1 MTTAEIFKLPPALK
15 AGEQRTRSNVTSTL
29 SSLPH
34 SNVAEIFKL
43 PPALKAGEQRTR
55 SNVTSTLSN
64 LPRSNVA
71 EIFKTSVFLAPMAG
85 ITDTAFRILV
95 RELIDDDSAKKNLL
109 MFSEMVSAAGV
120 HYRNEKTLAMLKTV
134 EAERPVAIQ
143 IFGSDPAICAEAAAY
158 VEELGSAAVIDFNAG
173 CPAPKIVKNG
183 EGSALMKNLALLEK
197 ILSAVKKSVKIPVSV
212 KIRLGYSAE
221 NINAVEVARRAESAG
236 VDFITVHGRTRE
248 QFYSG
253 TANWEEIAKVK
264 AAIKIPVIA
273 NGDVKDFDSLDKIF
287 EVTKANG
294 VMIGRAAQGNPWI
307 INRLLK
313 YFLTGE
319 KLPPPT
325 IAERA
330 AIMKRH
336 LEKII
341 FYKGERVGVREMRTH
356 AAWYTKGLTGGA
368 ELRNL
373 FNRADSAKDFLKIID
388 DKMLAEK

>member
-1 MTTAEIFKLPPALK
+1 MTTAEIFKTP
-15 AGEQRTRSNVTSTL
+15 
-29 SSLPH
+29 
-34 SNVAEIFKL
+34 I
-43 PPALKAGEQRTR
+43 
-55 SNVTSTLSN
+55 
-64 LPRSNVA
+64 
-71 EIFKTSVFLAPMAG
+71 FLAPMAG
-85 ITDTAFRILV
+85 VTDTAFRILV
-95 RELIDDDSAKKNLL
+95 RELIDDDFARNNLP

-120 HYRNEKTLAMLKTV
+120 HYRNEKTLAMLETV

-143 IFGSDPAICAEAAAY
+143 IFGSDPTICAEAAAY

-183 EGSALMKNLALLEK
+183 EGSALMKNPALLEK

-212 KIRLGYSAE
+212 KIRLGVDAQH
-221 NINAVEVARRAESAG
+221 INAVEVARRAESAG

-253 TANWEEIAKVK
+253 AANWKEIGKVK
-264 AAIKIPVIA
+264 AAVKIPVIA
-273 NGDVKDFDSLDKIF
+273 NGDVRDFDSLDKIF
-287 EVTKANG
+287 STTQADG

-319 KLPPPT
+319 KIPPP
-325 IAERA
+325 ALKERA
-330 AIMKRH
+330 EVMRRH

-341 FYKGERVGVREMRTH
+341 FYKGEYVGVREMRAH
-356 AAWYTKGLTGGA
+356 AAWYTKGLAGGA

-373 FNRADSAKDFLKIID
+373 FNRANSAEDFLKII
-388 DKMLAEK
+388 EVIYGR